1 MTHTKTILQIVYCCW
16 LAFEL
21 VFVYIFVVETK
32 NLSLEET
39 AALFD
44 GDDVQS
50 ALGTVVAELRNGDVK
65 DEKDSDSLPFRGKEK
80 V

>member
-50 ALGTVVAELRNGDVK
+50 ALSTVVAELRNGDVK
-65 DEKDSDSLPFRGKEK
+65 DEKDSDSLPFPGKEK